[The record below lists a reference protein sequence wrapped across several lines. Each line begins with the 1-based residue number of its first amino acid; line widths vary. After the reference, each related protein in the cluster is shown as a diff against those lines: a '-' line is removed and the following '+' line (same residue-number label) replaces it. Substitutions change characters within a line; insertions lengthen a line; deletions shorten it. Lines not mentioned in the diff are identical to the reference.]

1 MTDTEINMK
10 ITNLDPLKERIQ
22 IMEVLERYID
32 LYKVGA
38 SFKACCPFHD
48 ERSASF
54 MVSPEK
60 NIYHCFGCGVSGDA
74 LKFLQEYKKL
84 SFIEAV
90 EEVAKIYN
98 YPLEYESDAKTERNN
113 QLKEVLAFAN
123 NLFKERLKNE
133 PKVLN
138 YLTQTR
144 AISLEMIVAYDLGYC
159 LHGDLEVLKERFSV
173 EDLIACGLFSNR
185 NEKKELRSFCNYRIT
200 IPLKDSK
207 GQIRSFSA
215 RLCIPRLLKTNNA
228 PKYINGRET
237 QIYNK
242 SFFLFN
248 YHRALDCIK
257 QKKQVIICEGFFD
270 VLAYEHFNYK
280 NAICTSGTAFTK
292 EHLAFLNK
300 LSVELC
306 FSFDNDN
313 AGTEATIRALEL
325 CLKSHITNMSVIKI
339 KDPNVKDL
347 GDYQKLNKRPNL
359 SKINGFKFYCTYLLR
374 AELPTPQKDFNY
386 TKILKMLEVF
396 EPFTQSDLIKILNLF
411 LEQKNIKPIREKQK
425 PGKLDLLEARIY
437 ATMLESEEFRY
448 IARRYLTPSD
458 VGYPTFFKRL
468 IRGDFRGLDFL
479 KKFKPIAEIYQKS
492 FLLELKIKGLKHS
505 LVDALDRKDY
515 ALAEALNNKIKE
527 IQAGLS

>member
-1 MTDTEINMK
+1 MK
-10 ITNLDPLKERIQ
+10 IANLQPLKERIQ

-38 SFKACCPFHD
+38 SFKASCPFHD

-90 EEVAKIYN
+90 EEVAQIYN

-113 QLKEVLAFAN
+113 QLKEILAFAN

-144 AISLEMIVAYDLGYC
+144 AISLEMIEAYDLGYC
-159 LHGDLEVLKERFSV
+159 LHGDLEVLKERYS
-173 EDLIACGLFSNR
+173 ESDLIACGLFSNR
-185 NEKKELRSFCNYRIT
+185 NEQKELRSFCNYRIT

-207 GQIRSFSA
+207 GKIRSFSA
-215 RLCIPRLLKTNNA
+215 RLCIPRLLQAANNA

-242 SFFLFN
+242 SFLLFN
-248 YHRALDCIK
+248 YHRALESIK
-257 QKKQVIICEGFFD
+257 QKKHVIICEGFFD

-306 FSFDNDN
+306 FSFDNDT
-313 AGTEATIRALEL
+313 AGIEATIRALEL
-325 CLKSHITNMSVIKI
+325 CLKNHITNMSVIKI
-339 KDPNVKDL
+339 KDPSVKDL

-359 SKINGFKFYCTYLLR
+359 SKINGFKFYCAYLLR
-374 AELPTPQKDFNY
+374 SELPTPQKDLNY
-386 TKILKMLEVF
+386 KHILKILEVF
-396 EPFTQSDLIKILNLF
+396 EPFTQSDLIKTLNSF
-411 LEQKNIKPIREKQK
+411 LEQKNIKPVREKPK

-458 VGYPTFFKRL
+458 VKYPVFFKRL
-468 IRGDFRGLDFL
+468 VSGDFRGLEFL
-479 KKFKPIAEIYQKS
+479 KKFKVIPESYQKS
-492 FLLELKIKGLKHS
+492 FLVELKTKGLKHS
-505 LVDALDRKDY
+505 LADALDRKDY
-515 ALAEALNNKIKE
+515 SLAEAINAKIKE
-527 IQAGLS
+527 IQAGLA

>member
-1 MTDTEINMK
+1 MK
-10 ITNLDPLKERIQ
+10 ITNLQPLKDRIQ
-22 IMEVLERYID
+22 ILEVLERYID
-32 LYKVGA
+32 LYRVGA
-38 SFKACCPFHD
+38 SFKASCPFHD

-90 EEVAKIYN
+90 EEIAKIYN
-98 YPLEYESDAKTERNN
+98 YHLEFESDAKTERNN
-113 QLKEVLAFAN
+113 QLKDILAFAN
-123 NLFKERLKNE
+123 NLFKERIKNE

-144 AISLEMIVAYDLGYC
+144 AISLEMIEAYDLGYC
-159 LHGDLEVLKERFSV
+159 LHGDLEVLKERFSAD
-173 EDLIACGLFSNR
+173 DLIACGLFSNK
-185 NEKKELRSFCNYRIT
+185 NEDKELRSFCNYRIT

-242 SFFLFN
+242 SFFLYN
-248 YHRALDCIK
+248 YHRALESIK

-270 VLAYEHFNYK
+270 VMAYEHFNYN

-292 EHLAFLNK
+292 EHLALLNK
-300 LSVELC
+300 LNVELC

-313 AGTEATIRALEL
+313 AGTEATIRALDL
-325 CLKSHITNMSVIKI
+325 CLKNHITNMSVIKI
-339 KDPNVKDL
+339 KDHSIKDL
-347 GDYQKLNKRPNL
+347 GDYQKANKRPNL
-359 SKINGFKFYCTYLLR
+359 SKINGFKFYCAYLLR
-374 AELPTPQKDFNY
+374 SQLPTPQKDANY
-386 TKILKMLEVF
+386 RSILRTLEAF
-396 EPFTQSDLIKILNLF
+396 EPFTQSDLIKTLNSF
-411 LEQKNIKPIREKQK
+411 LAQKSVKPLK
-425 PGKLDLLEARIY
+425 PKRTTGKLDLLEARIY

-458 VGYPTFFKRL
+458 VEYPTFFKRL
-468 IRGDFRGLDFL
+468 VSGDFRGLDFL
-479 KKFKPIAEIYQKS
+479 KKFKVIPESYQKS
-492 FLLELKIKGLKHS
+492 LLAELKTKGLKHS
-505 LVDALDRKDY
+505 LADALERKDY
-515 ALAEALNNKIKE
+515 ALAEAINAKIKE
-527 IQAGLS
+527 IQKV

>member
-1 MTDTEINMK
+1 MK
-10 ITNLDPLKERIQ
+10 IKNFEGLKDRIQ
-22 IMEVLERYID
+22 ILEVLENYID
-32 LYKVGA
+32 LYRTGA
-38 SFKACCPFHD
+38 NFKACCPFHD

-98 YPLEYESDAKTERNN
+98 YHLEYETDAKIEQNN
-113 QLKEVLAFAN
+113 HLKEILTFAN
-123 NLFKERLKNE
+123 SLFKERLKNE
-133 PKVLN
+133 PRALE
-138 YLTQTR
+138 YLTHKR
-144 AISLEMIVAYDLGYC
+144 ALSLEMIEAYDLGFC
-159 LHGDLEVLKERFSV
+159 LPADLEILKKRFKID
-173 EDLIACGLFSNR
+173 ELISSGLFSNK
-185 NEKKELRSFCNYRIT
+185 NEKQELKCFCNYRIT

-215 RLCIPRLLKTNNA
+215 RLYIPRFLRNDKA

-242 SFFLFN
+242 SFFLYN
-248 YHRALDCIK
+248 YYRALESIK

-270 VLAYEHFNYK
+270 VLAYEHFDYK

-306 FSFDNDN
+306 FSFDNDM

-325 CLKSHITNMSVIKI
+325 CLKNHVANISVIKI
-339 KDPNVKDL
+339 KDPSVKDL
-347 GDYQKLNKRPNL
+347 GDYQKVNKRPNL
-359 SKINGFKFYCTYLLR
+359 SKINGFKFYCAYLLR
-374 AELPTPQKDFNY
+374 DELPTVQKDLNY
-386 TKILKMLEVF
+386 KNILKILEVF
-396 EPFTQSDLIKILNLF
+396 EPFMQADLIKILNSF
-411 LEQKNIKPIREKQK
+411 LAQKSVKPVKEKK
-425 PGKLDLLEARIY
+425 ITDKLDLLEARVY

-458 VGYPTFFKRL
+458 VKCPGFLKRL
-468 IRGDFRGLDFL
+468 VSGDFRGLDFL
-479 KKFKPIAEIYQKS
+479 KKFKPIHESYQKS
-492 FLLELKIKGLKHS
+492 SLVELKIKGLKHS
-505 LVDALDRKDY
+505 LADALECKDY
-515 ALAEALNNKIKE
+515 ALAEAINAKIKE
-527 IQAGLS
+527 IQAGLA

>member
-1 MTDTEINMK
+1 MK
-10 ITNLDPLKERIQ
+10 FKNFEGLKERIQ
-22 IMEVLERYID
+22 IMEVLERCID
-32 LYKVGA
+32 LHRVGA
-38 SFKACCPFHD
+38 SFKASCPFHD

-54 MVSPEK
+54 LVSPEK

-74 LKFLQEYKKL
+74 LKFLMEYKKL

-113 QLKEVLAFAN
+113 QLKEILAFAN
-123 NLFKERLKNE
+123 NLFKERLKTE

-144 AISLEMIVAYDLGYC
+144 AISLEMIKAYDLGYC
-159 LHGDLEVLKERFSV
+159 LHGDLEVLKERFS
-173 EDLIACGLFSNR
+173 ESDLIACGLFSNK
-185 NEKKELRSFCNYRIT
+185 NEEKELKSFCNYRIT

-207 GQIRSFSA
+207 GHIRSFSA
-215 RLCIPRLLKTNNA
+215 RLCIPRLIKTNNA

-242 SFFLFN
+242 SFFLYN
-248 YHRALDCIK
+248 YHRALDHIK

-270 VLAYEHFNYK
+270 VLAYEHFDYK

-306 FSFDNDN
+306 FSFDNDT
-313 AGTEATIRALEL
+313 AGIEATVRALEL

-339 KDPNVKDL
+339 KDPSFKDL

-359 SKINGFKFYCTYLLR
+359 SKINGFKFYCAYLLR
-374 AELPTPQKDFNY
+374 AELPTPQKDLNY
-386 TKILKMLEVF
+386 KRILNTLEVF
-396 EPFTQSDLIKILNLF
+396 EPFTQSDLIKILNSF
-411 LEQKNIKPIREKQK
+411 LEQKNIKPVREKQK
-425 PGKLDLLEARIY
+425 PAKLDLLEARIY

-448 IARRYLTPSD
+448 IAGRYLTPSD
-458 VGYPTFFKRL
+458 VKYPVFFKRL
-468 IRGDFRGLDFL
+468 VCGDFRGLDFL
-479 KKFKPIAEIYQKS
+479 KKFKPIAESYQKS
-492 FLLELKIKGLKHS
+492 SLVELKTKGLKAF
-505 LVDALDRKDY
+505 LADALDRKDY
-515 ALAEALNNKIKE
+515 ALAEALNAKIKE
-527 IQAGLS
+527 IQAGLL